1 MVGNDNEI
9 ECHQLCEGVIV
20 QVQNQTFMVEFH
32 VLPLC
37 GLDVVLGV
45 RWLKS
50 LGTVLIDYNDLK
62 MKFMHNGRIIE
73 LKGNSDISLHLITP
87 SQLRWPVQT
96 EGASGFFHIQVLPLE
111 LSSTKTQPFSHQYF
125 DIAFLTCKFAALFQ
139 TPTSLPPS
147 CNTNHAIHLLSNLDP
162 VNVCPYCYPHFQKQE
177 IKN

>member
-87 SQLRWPVQT
+87 SQLR
-96 EGASGFFHIQVLPLE
+96 
-111 LSSTKTQPFSHQYF
+111 
-125 DIAFLTCKFAALFQ
+125 
-139 TPTSLPPS
+139 
-147 CNTNHAIHLLSNLDP
+147 
-162 VNVCPYCYPHFQKQE
+162 
-177 IKN
+177 